1 MTYHDEPHHAMIYH
15 AVQMNWLYGFAFQ
28 GARSVGKQHGY
39 TVHGSAFTIVLS
51 CFAGEARAFS
61 SRGGSFA
68 MVRDGASIASCAA
81 SS

>member
-39 TVHGSAFTIVLS
+39 TVHGSAFTIVLQPRRE
-51 CFAGEARAFS
+51 F
-61 SRGGSFA
+61 RGP
-68 MVRDGASIASCAA
+68 RWRQYR
-81 SS
+81 